1 MKPQNVLLNK
11 SKDALV
17 ADLGTV
23 RLVATKNRTDSVGE
37 DQRHYLLNEKLKL
50 FERSCDP
57 EKGGVDVNQTH
68 NSVNATGVTA
78 MLGTPGKRLYFLL
91 FVGRV
96 LWGDDIV
103 FAHIIC

>member
-1 MKPQNVLLNK
+1 MSYSCLGFAVLILTLSDRDMKPQNVLLNK

-23 RLVATKNRTDSVGE
+23 RLVATKNRIDSVGE
-37 DQRHYLLNEKLKL
+37 DQRQYLLHEKSKL

-57 EKGGVDVNQTH
+57 EKGGVDINQTH

-78 MLGTPGKRLYFLL
+78 MLGTPGKRL
-91 FVGRV
+91 
-96 LWGDDIV
+96 
-103 FAHIIC
+103 